1 MARNPRRSR
10 LRWLS
15 YVLPGP
21 LANWTLSRFARQV
34 MNELRGEAT
43 DAFLELLLR
52 GMDLA
57 LNLSRDFR
65 RNIEN
70 FDARYVF
77 RTADG
82 RVHATADFARGDMK
96 VSPRAEDRWNVR
108 VTFANTRAF
117 QAFLFSKN
125 QDILNSVLA
134 NEVEVDGNLNYI
146 YKFGFMARDLAQRLG
161 VR

>member
-1 MARNPRRSR
+1 MARNTRQSS
-10 LRWLS
+10 LRWVS
-15 YVLPGP
+15 YVLPDR
-21 LANWTLSRFARQV
+21 LANWTLRRFARRV
-34 MNELRGEAT
+34 VNELRGGAT

-57 LNLSRDFR
+57 FNLSRGFR

-82 RVHATADFARGDMK
+82 RVHATADFANGDMK
-96 VSPRAEDRWNVR
+96 VDRRAEDRWSVR

-117 QAFLFSKN
+117 QTFLFSKD

-146 YKFGFMARDLAQRLG
+146 YKFGFMARDLARRLG
-161 VR
+161 VL